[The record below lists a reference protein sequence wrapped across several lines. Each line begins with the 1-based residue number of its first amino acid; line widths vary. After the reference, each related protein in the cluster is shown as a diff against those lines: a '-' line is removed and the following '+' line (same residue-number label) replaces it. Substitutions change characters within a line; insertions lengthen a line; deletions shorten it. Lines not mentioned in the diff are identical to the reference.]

1 MNYSS
6 LLLQIALC
14 FAYTPISSLSVRK
27 PTKNFNQILIQSLH
41 LEKLA
46 HKHDETMTKPFEKR
60 LNITSIYHITEE
72 DFDRIYDT
80 LYHKKHPSTD
90 ATRNHFLYSR

>member
-27 PTKNFNQILIQSLH
+27 PIKNFNQILIQSLH
-41 LEKLA
+41 LEEGA
-46 HKHDETMTKPFEKR
+46 HKHDETMTKPFEKS
-60 LNITSIYHITEE
+60 LNISSIYRVTEE
-72 DFDRIYDT
+72 EFDRIYKMIF
-80 LYHKKHPSTD
+80 HKTHPSTD
-90 ATRNHFLYSR
+90 ATRSHFLYSR